1 MKIMSEEIG
10 SMQNT
15 VIHYLINS
23 YRKYKN
29 KVAIVCNGQ
38 TTTYEE
44 LYKKTLK
51 VAEKINEGTGGGV
64 SRYGQKAYNR
74 NDEKFR

>member
-1 MKIMSEEIG
+1 MSEEIG

-23 YRKYKN
+23 YGKYKN
-29 KVAIVCNGQ
+29 KAAIVCNGQ

-51 VAEKINEGTGGGV
+51 VAEKINERTGGV
-64 SRYGQKAYNR
+64 SKRSQKAHNR

>member
-1 MKIMSEEIG
+1 MSEEID

-23 YRKYKN
+23 YTKYKN
-29 KVAIVCNGQ
+29 KAAIVCNGQ

-44 LYKKTLK
+44 LYKK
-51 VAEKINEGTGGGV
+51 NDGT
-64 SRYGQKAYNR
+64 NT
-74 NDEKFR
+74 

>member
-1 MKIMSEEIG
+1 MSEEID

-23 YRKYKN
+23 YTKYKN
-29 KVAIVCNGQ
+29 KAAIVCNGQ

-51 VAEKINEGTGGGV
+51 AAEWINERTGGGV
-64 SRYGQKAYNR
+64 
-74 NDEKFR
+74 